1 MIKTVKPFTF
11 IPYNAIS
18 FSSIWSFPKIQI
30 FLNTQILLKPVSFI
44 NLIQAVPF
52 PDDRKQEAKDSFMEC
67 AEAESLT
74 LDEIPK
80 HSDLKQV

>member
-1 MIKTVKPFTF
+1 M
-11 IPYNAIS
+11 
-18 FSSIWSFPKIQI
+18 
-30 FLNTQILLKPVSFI
+30 
-44 NLIQAVPF
+44 QAVPF
-52 PDDRKQEAKDSFMEC
+52 PDDTKQEAKDSFMEC

>member
-1 MIKTVKPFTF
+1 M
-11 IPYNAIS
+11 
-18 FSSIWSFPKIQI
+18 
-30 FLNTQILLKPVSFI
+30 
-44 NLIQAVPF
+44 PF

-67 AEAESLT
+67 AEAESIT